1 MSIIVFL
8 RCSVCL
14 SPAGVAVCLFTRG
27 RVSAARLIPAQAQYP
42 LLASCLGGA
51 YDALKGC
58 PLLGP
63 STQLLSSA
71 RGDHCTPSVD
81 GKKSRDGLECGSC

>member
-1 MSIIVFL
+1 MFFSGAV
-8 RCSVCL
+8 SVSVL
-14 SPAGVAVCLFTRG
+14 QGSLFVSSPED
-27 RVSAARLIPAQAQYP
+27 AARLIPAQAQYP